1 MFFKKTAVCASAWAL
16 VLLMSWAVGAAEPSR
31 IYTIKK
37 GDTLWGISD
46 RFIKDPHYWPSLW
59 ANNPDIRNPHFI
71 YPGQRLRIF
80 PDRIEI
86 VRDEDELENILEQ
99 AAPAETVSAGE
110 PSEQITIKSIGGYP
124 GFIDKS
130 AVGSVG
136 TLVDT
141 TDNRIM
147 MAEGEQVFIDLTDAG
162 RVSPGDLFTI
172 FSLGEEVFHPD
183 TGESLGYF
191 VQEKGSLQISRL
203 HKDVASAVI
212 TEADREIH
220 RGDLIKP
227 LKPLETEIVLQQ
239 TDRQLTGQIIGN
251 RLENI
256 AMGQQMVAYI
266 DIGSE
271 EGLLPGN
278 LLMISRPREISE
290 TARKMYDHSDRSLQ
304 LPETA
309 LGTAVVIETQPHTAS
324 ILILKSVE
332 AIYAGDR
339 VHTDAL

>member
-1 MFFKKTAVCASAWAL
+1 MFFKKTAVCAFAWSFI
-16 VLLMSWAVGAAEPSR
+16 LLMAWSVIAAEPSR

-37 GDTLWGISD
+37 GDTLWGISE

-99 AAPAETVSAGE
+99 AAPTEAASPVE
-110 PSEQITIKSIGGYP
+110 PTEEITIKSIGGYP

-130 AVGSVG
+130 AVGSIG
-136 TLVDT
+136 TLVDA
-141 TDNRIM
+141 TDNRM
-147 MAEGEQVFIDLTDAG
+147 MLAEGEQVFIDLTDAE
-162 RVSPGDLFTI
+162 RVTPGDLFTI
-172 FSLGEEVFHPD
+172 FALGEEVFHPD

-191 VQEKGSLQISRL
+191 VQEKGILQISRL

-212 TEADREIH
+212 TETDREIH
-220 RGDLIKP
+220 RGDLIKQ
-227 LKPLETEIVLQQ
+227 LKSLEAEIVLQQ
-239 TDRQLTGQIIGN
+239 NDRQLTGQIIGN

-266 DIGSE
+266 DIGHE
-271 EGLLPGN
+271 EGLSAGN
-278 LLMISRPREISE
+278 LLMISRPREITE
-290 TARKMYDHSDRSLQ
+290 TARKMYNHSDRSLQ
-304 LPETA
+304 FPETA